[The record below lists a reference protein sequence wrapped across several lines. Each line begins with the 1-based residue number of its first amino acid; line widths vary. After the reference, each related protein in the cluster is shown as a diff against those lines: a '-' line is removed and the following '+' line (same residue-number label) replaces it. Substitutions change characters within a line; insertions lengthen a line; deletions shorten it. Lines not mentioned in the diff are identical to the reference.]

1 MSEQP
6 QVYTVRITDTADRML
21 LKIRKKYGKK
31 TYTSLRVLILDLES
45 EPDKKGEALK
55 PPLAGL
61 HSLHYSRFR
70 VIFRINQGVA
80 EVITVAVGHHETGSR
95 DDIYEVVQRLVR
107 SGIIDIER
115 LSDPGTSAN
124 E

>member
-1 MSEQP
+1 MTDQP
-6 QVYTVRITDTADRML
+6 QIYVVRITKTAQEML
-21 LKIRKKYGKK
+21 RRLGKKYGRK
-31 TYTSLRVLILDLES
+31 TYASLRSLILNLES

-70 VIFRINQGVA
+70 VIYRINRGVA
-80 EVITVAVGHHETGSR
+80 EVITVAVGHHESGSR
-95 DDIYEVVQRLVR
+95 DDIYEIVQRLVR
-107 SGIIDIER
+107 SGIIDIGK
-115 LSDPGTSAN
+115 LSEPGKGMN